1 MKIYMEKK
9 FVARILL
16 IIVMPIL
23 CIGVMIQPKKI
34 SAAPASKYV
43 KHYKKAQIKT
53 KKYRNKA
60 YNAYCMA
67 KTKEYLGK
75 AMKVWDNELNYMY
88 KETKK
93 KISKKRFEK
102 LKKSQKKWIKYRDKK
117 AWEAYDKEQG
127 GSIAGV
133 SYIESIIKNTKRRT
147 KWIMDTYL

>member
-9 FVARILL
+9 FITRILL
-16 IIVMPIL
+16 IIIMPIL
-23 CIGVMIQPKKI
+23 CMGVMIQPKKI

-43 KHYKKAQIKT
+43 KHYKKVQIKA
-53 KKYRNKA
+53 KKYQDKA
-60 YNAYCMA
+60 YNAPYMA

-102 LKKSQKKWIKYRDKK
+102 LKKSQRKWIKYRDKK

-133 SYIESIIKNTKRRT
+133 SYRESIIKNTKKRT

>member
-9 FVARILL
+9 FITRILL
-16 IIVMPIL
+16 IIIMPIL
-23 CIGVMIQPKKI
+23 CMGVMIQSKKI

-43 KHYKKAQIKT
+43 KHYKKVQIKA
-53 KKYRNKA
+53 KKYQDKA
-60 YNAYCMA
+60 YNAPYMA

-102 LKKSQKKWIKYRDKK
+102 LKKSQRKWIKYRDKK